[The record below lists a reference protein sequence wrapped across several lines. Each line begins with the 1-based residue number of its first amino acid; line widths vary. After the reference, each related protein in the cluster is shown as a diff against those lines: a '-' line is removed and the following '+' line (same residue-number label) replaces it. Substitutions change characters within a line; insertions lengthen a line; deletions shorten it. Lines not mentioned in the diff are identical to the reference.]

1 MSMTEENGI
10 ESQATENTETTAEA
24 VAATA
29 VEEGSEAPARRP
41 RQDRGDRGD
50 RREKPKKEFEELL
63 LEVRRVTRV
72 NTGGR
77 QLSFRAIILVGNK
90 KGKIG
95 LGISKGADVSIAVRK
110 ATHEAYKNIKVVPI
124 TESGSVPYMVS
135 HKFKSAVIRI
145 IPAAAGTGLKAGSA
159 LRSVAELAGYTNI
172 LSKIMGT
179 NNKLNNALATIQ
191 ALSSYKVDRST
202 LPSHDT
208 QQTMQNR
215 KEERAQEEAAKRAPR
230 KSFGDRKPS
239 AGGKGG
245 NTGTGGASRGGR
257 TGGAKK

>member
-1 MSMTEENGI
+1 MSTEEKV
-10 ESQATENTETTAEA
+10 TETQEENKDLEQKAEA
-24 VAATA
+24 SSSS
-29 VEEGSEAPARRP
+29 EGSSDTSTKKNNAKRGRSDRP
-41 RQDRGDRGD
+41 ERGE
-50 RREKPKKEFEELL
+50 RRERPKKEFEELL

-95 LGISKGADVSIAVRK
+95 LGIAKGSDVSIAVRK

-124 TESGSVPYMVS
+124 TESGTVPYTVS
-135 HKFKSAVIRI
+135 HKYKSAVIRI
-145 IPAAAGTGLKAGSA
+145 IPAAPGTGLKAGSA

-191 ALSSYKVDRST
+191 ALSQYKVDRST
-202 LPSHDT
+202 LPEHNT
-208 QQTMQNR
+208 AETIAAQKAE
-215 KEERAQEEAAKRAPR
+215 KEKEKTRRA
-230 KSFGDRKPS
+230 GGRKPGS
-239 AGGKGG
+239 RS
-245 NTGTGGASRGGR
+245 NSGAPKKAP
-257 TGGAKK
+257 AKKTAKSS